1 MMNVQAK
8 ALPYL
13 LYLLVLVLW
22 LARLWLDADLHNL
35 LSPTGD
41 WANTLLKFFVFVLPV
56 VCFANRDRLQ
66 ARGWWVGLAVG
77 AVYFLLRL
85 TADVVIGDSKQQWPP
100 WTSEFSRLADVIAEE
115 ILFRLVLLSL
125 LEKHL
130 SFAAANGVQS
140 LMFLGIH
147 LPGWILQGLALATML
162 EFSVGVL
169 VVGLM
174 CGYLNKNTNTFWA
187 GVAFHWCWN
196 FTAVAVVL

>member
-8 ALPYL
+8 AMPYL

-22 LARLWLDADLHNL
+22 LARLGFDADLHNL

-56 VCFANRDRLQ
+56 FYFANRDRLQ
-66 ARGWWVGLAVG
+66 TRGWWVGLVVG
-77 AVYFLLRL
+77 VIYFLLRL
-85 TADVVIGDSKQQWPP
+85 VADFAIGDSKQHWQP
-100 WTSEFSRLADVIAEE
+100 WTNVISSLTEVIAEE
-115 ILFRLVLLSL
+115 VLFRLVLLSL
-125 LEKHL
+125 LEKQL

-140 LMFLGIH
+140 LMFLGVH

-196 FTAVAVVL
+196 FTAVTVVL